1 MFYCIEESLIPLFA
15 DSYLLD
21 ANNRL
26 LFLSLW
32 GSEAAVQ
39 EFFARLTLPNHELGL
54 RYFTLVRPGERTVVE
69 AWQVKDLQKLTAK
82 TPASGILGAMCHVWL
97 YLPALRALDRS
108 ACHGYLLRL
117 QDEPQELFEARQWAM
132 VKELS
137 QIPLLDEWTDEL
149 MVQVRAMGMTELNG
163 SGVSGVHLHIQQEC
177 LVELVQIRVRDG
189 RLSVPDISQLNA
201 LDSAPDTANEAMDAE
216 CTFEDVV
223 DEVAP
228 VEVTPSSQRKRGQLD
243 LLI

>member
-1 MFYCIEESLIPLFA
+1 MFYSVEESLIPLFA

-21 ANNRL
+21 ANSRV

-54 RYFTLVRPGERTVVE
+54 RYFTLVRPAERTVVE
-69 AWQVKDLQKLTAK
+69 AWQVKELQKITAK

-97 YLPALRALDRS
+97 YMSALRELDRS
-108 ACHGYLLRL
+108 GGNGYLLRL

-132 VKELS
+132 VKDLS
-137 QIPLLDEWTDEL
+137 QIPLLDDWSDLL
-149 MVQVRAMGMTELNG
+149 MEQIREHSGVTELNG
-163 SGVSGVHLHIQQEC
+163 SGLEGIHLHLDQER
-177 LVELVQIRVRDG
+177 LVEIVQMGLRNGQLKVPGILRPTAVNSLEVDDG
-189 RLSVPDISQLNA
+189 S
-201 LDSAPDTANEAMDAE
+201 EDA
-216 CTFEDVV
+216 
-223 DEVAP
+223 AP
-228 VEVTPSSQRKRGQLD
+228 VESTLLIERKRGQLD